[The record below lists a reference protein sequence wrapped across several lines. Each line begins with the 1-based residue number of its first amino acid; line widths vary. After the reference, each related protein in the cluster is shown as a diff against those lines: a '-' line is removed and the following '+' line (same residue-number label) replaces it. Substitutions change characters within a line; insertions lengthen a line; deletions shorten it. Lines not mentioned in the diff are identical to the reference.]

1 MNPKFASASSEFRD
15 RYRWSLRTLILG
27 ILGICLLTLYP
38 FQIDLLHS
46 HPGINPFRLVGWAKA
61 AGTRDAILNV
71 LLFMPFGFGL
81 AGLLRRR
88 GFSRVAT
95 AAISLLAGAL
105 LSYGVE
111 LAQFFIPGRDSGWE
125 DIFTNGSGSLAGCL
139 FFYISGL
146 PLLWLVQSAEAA
158 IGRFATARNVAI
170 VLACYFAL
178 WFGVSARLQRTAGL
192 HDWNAETFLTVGG
205 FANPWSTHTWKGTM
219 SGLELWDRAIP
230 GDLASR
236 ITSSA
241 IGGSASPDSIA
252 SYRFSGAAPFQDLQH
267 HSPFLNLEQ
276 IHRAA
281 PSPAAGTWDGNSW
294 LATTVPISKLV
305 EAIQRSGQFSIHLQF
320 TPAET
325 SDMNASLV
333 TIGRAGEPPNMEIRQ
348 ASEALAFWF
357 RTPLSAE
364 PFDLEWSIS
373 RGCEPN
379 RPRNVLFSYDG
390 SKLWAYMDG
399 QLRYEGYRLGPATA
413 LAELIRSTR
422 PSELQGYRYT
432 YYGIVFFPAGCLL
445 GFAWRRSRGIV
456 NLLLLS
462 LLGIIVPSVILE
474 VSLVLSG
481 SQPISVGDLCLAV
494 IMSVIGMI
502 WINAECGVP
511 KVLPKSAQL
520 RSATACERT

>member
-1 MNPKFASASSEFRD
+1 MNPKFESATPEFRGK
-15 RYRWSLRTLILG
+15 YRWSLRTLILG
-27 ILGICLLTLYP
+27 LLGICLLTLYP
-38 FQIDLLHS
+38 FQIDVLHS

-61 AGTRDAILNV
+61 SGTRDAILNV

-81 AGLLRRR
+81 AGLLRRC
-88 GFSRVAT
+88 GLSRLAT

-125 DIFTNGSGSLAGCL
+125 DILTNGSGSLAGCL
-139 FFYISGL
+139 FLYICGL
-146 PLLWLVQSAEAA
+146 PLLRAVQSAEAA
-158 IGRFATARNVAI
+158 IERFSTGRNVAI
-170 VLACYFAL
+170 VLACYFAV
-178 WFGVSARLQRTAGL
+178 WFGVSARLQKRAGL
-192 HDWNAETFLTVGG
+192 RDWNAETFLTVGG
-205 FANPWSTHTWKGTM
+205 FANPWSRHTWKGTM
-219 SGLELWDRAIP
+219 SALELWDRAIP

-241 IGGSASPDSIA
+241 AGASASPGSAA
-252 SYRFSGAAPFQDLQH
+252 SYRFSGAAPFEDLQRH
-267 HSPFLNLEQ
+267 LPALNLEQ
-276 IHRAA
+276 IQRAA
-281 PSPAAGTWDGNSW
+281 PPPVGGTWDGNSW
-294 LATTVPISKLV
+294 LATTIPISKLV
-305 EAIQRSGQFSIHLQF
+305 QAIQKTGQFSIYFQF
-320 TPAET
+320 TPAEAG
-325 SDMNASLV
+325 DMNASLL
-333 TIGRAGEPPNMEIRQ
+333 TIGRAGDTPNLEIRQ

-357 RTPLSAE
+357 RTPLSPE

-379 RPRNVLFSYDG
+379 QTRSVLFSYDG

-413 LAELIRSTR
+413 LAQLIRDTR

-456 NLLLLS
+456 NLLFLS
-462 LLGIIVPSVILE
+462 FLGIIVPSGILE

-481 SQPISVGDLCLAV
+481 RQPASIGDLCLAV
-494 IMSVIGMI
+494 IMSAIGMI
-502 WINAECGVP
+502 WINVEGSVP
-511 KVLPKSAQL
+511 KTLPSGVA
-520 RSATACERT
+520 

>member
-1 MNPKFASASSEFRD
+1 MNPEFASASPECRD
-15 RYRWSLRTLILG
+15 KYRWSLRTLILG

-38 FQIDLLHS
+38 FQIDVHS
-46 HPGINPFRLVGWAKA
+46 HPGINPFCLVGWAKA
-61 AGTRDAILNV
+61 AGPRDAILNV

-88 GFSRVAT
+88 GLSRFAT
-95 AAISLLAGAL
+95 AAISLLAGVL
-105 LSYGVE
+105 LSYSVE
-111 LAQFFIPGRDSGWE
+111 FAQFFIPGRDSGWE

-139 FFYISGL
+139 FFYIAGM
-146 PLLWLVQSAEAA
+146 PLLWVVQSAEAA
-158 IGRFATARNVAI
+158 IARFSTGRNVAI
-170 VLACYFAL
+170 LLACYFAV
-178 WFGVSARLQRTAGL
+178 WFGVSARLQKMDGL
-192 HDWNAETFLTVGG
+192 QDWNAETFLTVGG
-205 FANPWSTHTWKGTM
+205 FANPWSTHAWKGTM

-230 GDLASR
+230 GDAASR

-241 IGGSASPDSIA
+241 GNANASPGSAA
-252 SYRFSGAAPFQDLQH
+252 SYRFSGAAPFQDLQDQL
-267 HSPFLNLEQ
+267 PALNLKQ
-276 IHRAA
+276 IQRAA
-281 PSPAAGTWDGNSW
+281 VFPAAGTWDGNSW

-305 EAIQRSGQFSIHLQF
+305 QAIQTSGQFSIHFQF

-325 SDMNASLV
+325 GDMNASLV
-333 TIGRAGEPPNMEIRQ
+333 TIGRAGETPNLEIRQ

-357 RTPLSAE
+357 RTPLSPE

-413 LAELIRSTR
+413 LARLVRNIR

-445 GFAWRRSRGIV
+445 GFAWRKSRGMV

-462 LLGIIVPSVILE
+462 LLGIIMPSVILE
-474 VSLVLSG
+474 LSLVLSG
-481 SQPISVGDLCLAV
+481 SQPTSVGNLCLAV
-494 IMSVIGMI
+494 IMSAIGMT
-502 WINAECGVP
+502 WINAEGSTP
-511 KVLPKSAQL
+511 KALPKPLNATCD
-520 RSATACERT
+520 RSGEK

>member
-1 MNPKFASASSEFRD
+1 MNPEFPSISEEFRD
-15 RYRWSLRTLILG
+15 KYRWSLRTLLLG

-88 GFSRVAT
+88 GLSRFAT
-95 AAISLLAGAL
+95 AVICLLAGAL
-105 LSYGVE
+105 LSYSVE

-139 FFYISGL
+139 FFCICGL
-146 PLLWLVQSAEAA
+146 PLLWVVQSAEAA
-158 IGRFATARNVAI
+158 IARFSTSRNVAI

-178 WFGVSARLQRTAGL
+178 WCGVSARLQRMAGL
-192 HDWNAETFLTVGG
+192 QDWNAETFLTVGG
-205 FANPWSTHTWKGTM
+205 VANPWSTHTWKGTM
-219 SGLELWDRAIP
+219 SELELWDRAIP
-230 GDLASR
+230 SDVASR

-241 IGGSASPDSIA
+241 VSLSPSPDSA
-252 SYRFSGAAPFQDLQH
+252 VSYRFSGAAPFQDLQH
-267 HSPFLNLEQ
+267 HLPALNLEQ
-276 IHRAA
+276 IQRTA
-281 PSPAAGTWDGNSW
+281 PSPVAGTWDGNSW
-294 LATTVPISKLV
+294 LGTTTPISTFV
-305 EAIQRSGQFSIHLQF
+305 EAIQRSGQFSIHFQF

-325 SDMNASLV
+325 GDMNASLV
-333 TIGRAGEPPNMEIRQ
+333 TIGRAGDTPNLEIRQ

-357 RTPLSAE
+357 RTPLSPE

-379 RPRNVLFSYDG
+379 QPRNVLFSYDG
-390 SKLWAYMDG
+390 SKLWAYIDG

-413 LAELIRSTR
+413 LAQLIRDTR

-462 LLGIIVPSVILE
+462 LLGIIVPSGILE

-481 SQPISVGDLCLAV
+481 SQPTSVGNLCLAV

-502 WINAECGVP
+502 WINAEGSAA
-511 KVLPKSAQL
+511 KALSKSA
-520 RSATACERT
+520 A

>member
-1 MNPKFASASSEFRD
+1 MKKFASVSEEFGGK
-15 RYRWSLRTLILG
+15 YRWSLRTLILG

-38 FQIDLLHS
+38 FQVDLLHS

-88 GFSRVAT
+88 GLSRFTT

-105 LSYGVE
+105 LSYSVE
-111 LAQFFIPGRDSGWE
+111 FAQFFIPGRDSGWE

-139 FFYISGL
+139 FLYICGL
-146 PLLWLVQSAEAA
+146 PLLRVVQSAEAA
-158 IGRFATARNVAI
+158 IGRFSAGRNVAI
-170 VLACYFAL
+170 VLACYFVV
-178 WFGVSARLQRTAGL
+178 WFGVSSRLQRMAGL

-219 SGLELWDRAIP
+219 SGVELWDRAIP
-230 GDLASR
+230 SNVASR
-236 ITSSA
+236 ITSAAMSVNPSA
-241 IGGSASPDSIA
+241 DSAV

-267 HSPFLNLEQ
+267 RSPDLAVEHIQ
-276 IHRAA
+276 GATS
-281 PSPAAGTWDGNSW
+281 SPVAGTWDGNSW
-294 LATTVPISKLV
+294 LATTMPITKLV
-305 EAIQRSGQFSIHLQF
+305 QAIQKSGQFSIHFQF
-320 TPAET
+320 TPAQT
-325 SDMNASLV
+325 GDMNASLV
-333 TIGRAGEPPNMEIRQ
+333 TIGRAGETPNLEIRQ

-357 RTPLSAE
+357 RTPLSPE

-373 RGCEPN
+373 RGCEPE
-379 RPRNVLFSYDG
+379 RPRNVVFSYDG

-413 LAELIRSTR
+413 LAELVRDAR

-445 GFAWRRSRGIV
+445 GFAWRKSRGMV

-462 LLGIIVPSVILE
+462 VLGIIVPSGILE
-474 VSLVLSG
+474 LSLVLSG
-481 SQPISVGDLCLAV
+481 SQPISVGNLCLAV
-494 IMSVIGMI
+494 IMSLIGVI
-502 WINAECGVP
+502 WINAEGSPPRP
-511 KVLPKSAQL
+511 KNA
-520 RSATACERT
+520 A